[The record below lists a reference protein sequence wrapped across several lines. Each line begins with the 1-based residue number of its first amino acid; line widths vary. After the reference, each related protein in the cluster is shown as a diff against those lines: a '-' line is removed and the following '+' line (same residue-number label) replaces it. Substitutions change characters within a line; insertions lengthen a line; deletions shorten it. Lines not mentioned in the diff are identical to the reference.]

1 MLEYDIVN
9 TALHKGK
16 HEHLIPVKW
25 THLKCGIPTT
35 TKTKMG
41 NTKHIPAV
49 TDSGGCSIPT
59 TETKMGNTRHI
70 PAVTDSTRRV
80 QLPSFLLKCI

>member
-49 TDSGGCSIPT
+49 TDS
-59 TETKMGNTRHI
+59 
-70 PAVTDSTRRV
+70 TRRV